1 MNIFLAAA
9 FPVVGALIFARSR
22 STGRSA
28 SRTIA
33 EWLATWLVRLAC
45 LLVAVAAAVEQFGP
59 NVGREYRSQ
68 VGRHVC
74 NGR

>member
-1 MNIFLAAA
+1 MNIVLAAA

-22 STGRSA
+22 STGKSA
-28 SRTIA
+28 SRTVA

-45 LLVAVAAAVEQFGP
+45 LLVALAAAVEKFGP
-59 NVGREYRSQ
+59 NVAAEYKSQ

-74 NGR
+74 SER